1 MISNKCN
8 YALRALLELAKR
20 EGAGPATIVDIAQAQ
35 SIPARFLEAIL
46 RQLKQAGLTDSVRGK
61 KGGYVLAKPARS
73 ITIGEVIRLVE
84 GPFFATEPATTAGRN
99 AATPSSQNDV
109 FQKIWA
115 RAEDALNQVYDS
127 SNFADLAE
135 ADRQAA
141 MRFVANY
148 TI

>member
-20 EGAGPATIVDIAQAQ
+20 DGGGPATIVDIAQAQ

-46 RQLKQAGLTDSVRGK
+46 RQLKQAGLTESVRGK

-73 ITIGEVIRLVE
+73 ITIGEVIRLME
-84 GPFFATEPATTAGRN
+84 GPFFAPEPGSSSKGAGQGTR
-99 AATPSSQNDV
+99 THDV
-109 FQKIWA
+109 FEKIWR
-115 RAEDALNQVYDS
+115 RAEDALNEVYDS
-127 SNFADLAE
+127 TNFADLAE
-135 ADRQAA
+135 ADRQAS
-141 MRFVANY
+141 MQFVADY

>member
-46 RQLKQAGLTDSVRGK
+46 RQLKQAGLTESVRGK

-73 ITIGEVIRLVE
+73 ITVGEVIRLME
-84 GPFFATEPATTAGRN
+84 GPLFSGEQAGETNEGAQR
-99 AATPSSQNDV
+99 DV
-109 FQKIWA
+109 FQVIWQE
-115 RAEDALNQVYDS
+115 AENALNRVYDS
-127 SNFADLAE
+127 THFADLAE
-135 ADRQAA
+135 RDRQAA
-141 MRFVANY
+141 LKFVSDYA
-148 TI
+148 I